1 MSLFP
6 RAVFM
11 GHLCCRS
18 LSTGRLSDKLL
29 KAVFG
34 HQFDSGSCESLNSEK
49 LMDTTGRALYFILS
63 SNHK

>member
-1 MSLFP
+1 
-6 RAVFM
+6 M

-49 LMDTTGRALYFILS
+49 PMDTTGRALYFILS
-63 SNHK
+63 SNHR